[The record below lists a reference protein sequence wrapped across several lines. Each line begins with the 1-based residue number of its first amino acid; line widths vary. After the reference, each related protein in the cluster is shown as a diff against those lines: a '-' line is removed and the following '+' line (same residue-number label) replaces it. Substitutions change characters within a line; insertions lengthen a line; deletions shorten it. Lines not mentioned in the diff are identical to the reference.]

1 MNDPND
7 LARAEQFL
15 ELGRY
20 AEAETLLRAL
30 LADHPGSVEVL
41 HALATVL
48 LFAER
53 NEESLELARQA
64 LTLNPEAP
72 TCRIGGCATPNQP
85 IGNAYGTGSASHSV
99 KESGGQVTHK
109 HKPNKK

>member
-64 LTLNPEAP
+64 LTLAPEDLD
-72 TCRIGGCATPNQP
+72 CRLAVCDALIQLERGPEDRKSTRLN
-85 IGNAYGTGSASHSV
+85 SRH
-99 KESGGQVTHK
+99 
-109 HKPNKK
+109 